1 MAWQQKRRQP
11 WPMLIGLML
20 LLSSVLIMD
29 AVASEQPE
37 PPDFGRY
44 HALVIGNQSYRNLEE
59 LTTAR
64 ADAKEIAK
72 LLEEQYGFEVELLL
86 DGDRERMLWTL
97 SQLPKKT
104 ASKERDNLLIYY
116 AGHGQLGKGGAG
128 YWLPVDAEADN
139 DINWISTS
147 LLTNILS
154 TVRARHILVLTDSV
168 YSASLQLPN
177 DARLK
182 ENPEDRL
189 RRLLETPSLTAL
201 TSGSEWPMHE
211 AGAKH
216 SLFARNVLI
225 SLRDN
230 RDVLSG
236 RSLFER
242 VLRPVYRSTELLP
255 RYGHIVRTGQEQGD
269 FLFATRR
276 AQNALHAEPARP
288 APVQVMPPAPPQA
301 SPKAA
306 APPPLPEPKQGDV
319 LVNEASGME
328 LVYVPGGC
336 FKMGSPVGEKGRF
349 DWEGPVHEV
358 CVNGFW
364 MGRYEVTQEQWQKI
378 MGSNPSGLKKSQHP
392 VENVSWHDAQE
403 FLGRLNKRSG
413 RTYRLPTE
421 AEWEYACRAG
431 GGKYCGGDNPD
442 VFAWH
447 EENSSGSSRPAGRKQ
462 ANAFGLHDMSG
473 NVWEWCSDKFDKNYY
488 AIGGV
493 RNNPRG
499 PSGGDEQVV
508 RGGSAGSRVH
518 NCRAAFRFRNRPDY
532 RENLIG
538 FRVVMQN

>member
-1 MAWQQKRRQP
+1 MAWQQKKRQP
-11 WPMLIGLML
+11 GPTLIGLML
-20 LLSSVLIMD
+20 LLSSVLIMG
-29 AVASEQPE
+29 AAASGQPE

-44 HALVIGNQSYRNLEE
+44 HALVIGNQSYRHLEE

-72 LLEEQYGFEVELLL
+72 LLEERYGFEVELLL

-97 SQLPKKT
+97 SQLPKRT
-104 ASKERDNLLIYY
+104 LSRERDNLLIYY
-116 AGHGQLGKGGAG
+116 AGHSRPGRGGAG
-128 YWLPVDAEADN
+128 YWLPVDADQDN
-139 DINWISTS
+139 DIDWIPTS

-154 TVRARHILVLTDSV
+154 SVRARHVLVLSDAV

-182 ENPEDRL
+182 ESREERL

-201 TSGSEWPMHE
+201 TSGSERPMHE

-230 RDVLSG
+230 QDVLSG

-255 RYGHIVRTGQEQGD
+255 RYGRIVRTNQEQGD

-276 AQNALHAEPARP
+276 AQHSLRAEPVRP
-288 APVQVMPPAPPQA
+288 APVKIMPPPAPP
-301 SPKAA
+301 KAA
-306 APPPLPEPKQGDV
+306 EPLPQPKQGDV

-328 LVYVPGGC
+328 FVYVPGGC

-364 MGRYEVTQEQWQKI
+364 MGRYEVTQEQWLKI
-378 MGSNPSGLKKSQHP
+378 MDSNPSSLKKNQHP

-403 FLGRLNKRSG
+403 FLARLNKRSG

-431 GGKYCGGDNPD
+431 GSGKYCGGDNPD
-442 VFAWH
+442 AVAWH
-447 EENSSGSSRPAGRKQ
+447 EENSSGSTRPAGRKQ

-473 NVWEWCSDKFDKNYY
+473 NVWEWCLDKFDKNYY
-488 AIGGV
+488 AIAGT

-499 PSGGDEQVV
+499 PSGGEENLV
-508 RGGSAGSRVH
+508 RGGSAGSRAH
-518 NCRAAFRFRNRPDY
+518 NCRAAFRFKNRPDY